1 MSANTESKTG
11 LGIYVIAALGALLI
25 MAIIVGLTRRY
36 TQPAPLGADR
46 AALRKTA
53 LIELR
58 GQENKEL
65 NEYGWVDQAKG
76 IVRLPVERSM
86 QIVVQNGKDTAA
98 LRSLIEA
105 RVKKANEKPSFE

>member
-1 MSANTESKTG
+1 MNNESKTG

-25 MAIIVGLTRRY
+25 MAILVGITRKY

-46 AALRKTA
+46 AALRTAA

-58 GQENKEL
+58 GLENKEL
-65 NEYGWVDQAKG
+65 NEYGWVDQGKG

-98 LRSLIEA
+98 LRAMITN
-105 RVKKANEKPSFE
+105 RVVKATAPPVFE